1 MNLLSIITLAIT
13 VATFILVII
22 SLNKKKD
29 DRDLE
34 ILLKQNNETRKELM
48 QMLDNER
55 VSISSQLAQF
65 DSHMNSALSNVENK
79 NEGLSKQV
87 YVQLEKIREDN
98 DRRLDI
104 MRNTVDEKLTVTL
117 NTRLN
122 ESFKIV
128 SDQLESVH
136 TSLGEMKSLSTGVGD
151 LNRLLG
157 NIKTRGVWG
166 ELQAENILSEILV
179 PAQWEKNIITR
190 KGSNCRVEYAIKLP
204 GKKGDVVY
212 LPIDAKFPKEDY
224 ERIQK
229 FTEENNK
236 EGIDS
241 SIKALSVRII
251 DEAKSISSKY
261 IDPPNTTDFAILF
274 LPLEGLY
281 AEVLNIPGLFDLLI
295 SKYKVVISG
304 PTTFSALINSLQ
316 LGFKT
321 LTLEKRSEEV
331 WNVLSAVKT
340 EFERFGSQVE
350 KVQQRLN
357 QATNSIE
364 NLGTRTRVMSRK
376 LHDVESLQED
386 KKEAPSLKNDDAITM
401 VENELESG
409 D

>member
-79 NEGLSKQV
+79 NEDLSKQV

-166 ELQAENILSEILV
+166 ELQAERSF
-179 PAQWEKNIITR
+179 
-190 KGSNCRVEYAIKLP
+190 
-204 GKKGDVVY
+204 Y
-212 LPIDAKFPKEDY
+212 LRF
-224 ERIQK
+224 
-229 FTEENNK
+229 
-236 EGIDS
+236 
-241 SIKALSVRII
+241 
-251 DEAKSISSKY
+251 
-261 IDPPNTTDFAILF
+261 LF
-274 LPLEGLY
+274 LPNGR
-281 AEVLNIPGLFDLLI
+281 
-295 SKYKVVISG
+295 
-304 PTTFSALINSLQ
+304 
-316 LGFKT
+316 KT
-321 LTLEKRSEEV
+321 
-331 WNVLSAVKT
+331 
-340 EFERFGSQVE
+340 
-350 KVQQRLN
+350 
-357 QATNSIE
+357 
-364 NLGTRTRVMSRK
+364 
-376 LHDVESLQED
+376 
-386 KKEAPSLKNDDAITM
+386 
-401 VENELESG
+401 
-409 D
+409 

>member
-34 ILLKQNNETRKELM
+34 ILLKQNNETRKELL

-55 VSISSQLAQF
+55 VSISSQLSQF
-65 DSHMNSALSNVENK
+65 DSHMNSALSNVENR
-79 NEGLSKQV
+79 NENLSKQV

-151 LNRLLG
+151 LSRLLG
-157 NIKTRGVWG
+157 NIKTRGIWG

-179 PAQWEKNIITR
+179 PSQWEKNIITR

-204 GKKGDVVY
+204 GKVGDVVY

-229 FTEENNK
+229 FTLENNK

-357 QATNSIE
+357 QATNSID

-376 LHDVESLQED
+376 LNDVERLETC
-386 KKEAPSLKNDDAITM
+386 NDSAIDSIIDS
-401 VENELESG
+401 E
-409 D
+409 